1 VSEVA
6 KHLQWHLKEQGMENA
21 DKQIVETL
29 IPLYAER
36 TVTLKQLA
44 AQLSF
49 MFMDFE
55 SYNVNAAKKHLKI
68 SAAEPLEKL
77 QSILTALDEWG
88 ELTIQA
94 AIEETMNSLEIG
106 MGKIGMPLRVAITG
120 GGQSPG
126 LDVLC
131 TLMGKEK
138 TLQRITQALAYIENR
153 KRLSENR

>member
-1 VSEVA
+1 
-6 KHLQWHLKEQGMENA
+6 
-21 DKQIVETL
+21 
-29 IPLYAER
+29 
-36 TVTLKQLA
+36 
-44 AQLSF
+44 
-49 MFMDFE
+49 
-55 SYNVNAAKKHLKI
+55 
-68 SAAEPLEKL
+68 
-77 QSILTALDEWG
+77 
-88 ELTIQA
+88 LTIQA

-131 TLMGKEK
+131 KLMGKEK